1 MKLEMFDRSAMRN
14 LLPFGRGISL
24 IRALVLSVL
33 ALSSFS
39 LCSGTVL
46 AQSSNPG
53 ASGNSVAGDRG
64 EQEAE
69 QIVAL
74 SPDKIIELLRAEPG
88 LLLEV
93 KKLLVRE
100 AFAQGRLLTPADLE
114 DEALFRL
121 LWEDEHV
128 RVLATREIERRKYVR
143 AMPTEAEEQAQEKLD
158 WQAGRVGRA
167 GWSSQPQAAGAE
179 QGTTRGDTL
188 GRQEEIYWEK
198 HEQSRPAEGT
208 ADPGT
213 SPMLLPAPN
222 PTDPEMPRNSWPENP
237 ARILEQTTYPD
248 NSAPNGSFPDSSKVQ
263 FNESDID
270 ANNLERIGPGQT
282 TEGVS
287 ENSRPAGTT
296 NGGGRSNSAF
306 QEGNPS
312 GDVGT
317 PSGSV
322 ATAGNFMHVPLA
334 DDLQPQRS
342 RQITDTRQRLLPASG
357 WDFRSNSYFNQDRPV
372 IRHRPN
378 PYANVPSLYDLY
390 TQVAGRSPVLAR
402 FGMDVFLNRNGNL
415 NALPMDLPVGPD
427 YVLGPGDGLNIQL
440 SGSVAQRLARVVDP
454 EGKVALP
461 EVGAIEVS
469 GRNLGD
475 AQHLLQATLRTQ
487 FHDVQADVALGRIRT
502 VRVYVVGDVASPG
515 AYDISSLSTVLNAL
529 YAAGGPT
536 ARGSLRHLRQYRG
549 KILVQEIDAYDLLLH
564 GIHSEPSRLQA
575 GDTLL
580 VPPIGAEVMVEGMVQ
595 RPAIY
600 ELDGEKSL
608 AEVLELAGGVLSSG
622 SLRHI
627 DVERT
632 VAHQSRTML
641 RLDLPESNDQ
651 LAVNLALEQFA
662 VQDGDKIKISPIL
675 PYAEQTVYLDG
686 HVFHPGKYPYKDGM
700 KVTDILHSDG
710 DLMPEP
716 SNHAEIIRLQAPNY
730 TPVVLAFPLDET
742 MAGKDLPLVLKPFDT
757 VRVFSRY
764 DFEDPPVITVSGEV
778 RFPGDHLTNGAT
790 RLRDAVYLA
799 GGVSSDAELE
809 DAQVFR
815 KLPDGKL
822 KVMSVNLAKALAGD
836 PVDDVLLQPKDRLF
850 IHRDQTKV
858 DPPTVRIEGEV
869 ARPGRYPMGE
879 GMTASQL
886 VRLAGGLKRSA
897 DPQRADLARYL
908 KSNLRQ
914 TGLDAHGEQDGNNLG
929 ETHPVEIALALAGDA
944 TADVGLI
951 DGDVLTV
958 RQRQSWN
965 DLGSVVTV
973 KGEVLHPG
981 SYGIRDGERLS
992 SVLSRAGG
1000 FGPDA
1005 CPYGAMLERVQ
1016 IRQLEEKN
1024 RVDLIRHVAAEG
1036 PGLQLIPEGDE
1047 DQKMAKQAAL
1057 LQWQSALDKLQNT
1070 PPSGR
1075 LVVHI
1080 SGDVARW
1087 ANTPADITVRNG
1099 DLLFV
1104 PKTPNFVMVD
1114 GAVYNPTAVAF
1125 RSGRS
1130 AGWYLRQA
1138 GGPTNVAEKKAIFL
1152 VRADG
1157 SVVGGGGGLWSGG
1170 VLAAELRPGDMLV
1183 VPERAYSGTTRW
1195 KSTLQSAQLVS
1206 AVGIA
1211 VQVARGF

>member
-1 MKLEMFDRSAMRN
+1 MLNKLEVFNRST
-14 LLPFGRGISL
+14 SL
-24 IRALVLSVL
+24 RRSVL
-33 ALSSFS
+33 GNHVLVWAM
-39 LCSGTVL
+39 VL
-46 AQSSNPG
+46 AIAYTL
-53 ASGNSVAGDRG
+53 ASRPMQAQGSAAGHEANSAATTSRA

-69 QIVAL
+69 RTVAL
-74 SPDKIIELLRAEPG
+74 SADKIIELLRTAPG

-93 KKLLVRE
+93 KKVLVRE
-100 AFAQGRLLTPADLE
+100 AFAQGRLLTPADLD
-114 DEALFRL
+114 DEALFQL

-128 RVLATREIERRKYVR
+128 RVLATREIEERNYVR
-143 AMPTEAEEQAQEKLD
+143 VKPTRQELESEREQAAQQRL
-158 WQAGRVGRA
+158 
-167 GWSSQPQAAGAE
+167 SLAALGA
-179 QGTTRGDTL
+179 
-188 GRQEEIYWEK
+188 
-198 HEQSRPAEGT
+198 S
-208 ADPGT
+208 ADASIPGT
-213 SPMLLPAPN
+213 RYPKTQYDGGFDRAHEPGMTHDPYQSSPQTPEGSSPGNPARDLDRTSLQNDSPASDLGLDGSNPSQNRIDDAEIDANSLERIAPPQTPDLLSMN
-222 PTDPEMPRNSWPENP
+222 YSWAARADGRENP
-237 ARILEQTTYPD
+237 AGPQGWSPIEERKTGTILGPSLPSDTSSNREPSDRGVDEWQ
-248 NSAPNGSFPDSSKVQ
+248 SARRDVPRRGTFSTQGPNADSSFELK
-263 FNESDID
+263 
-270 ANNLERIGPGQT
+270 R
-282 TEGVS
+282 
-287 ENSRPAGTT
+287 
-296 NGGGRSNSAF
+296 
-306 QEGNPS
+306 
-312 GDVGT
+312 
-317 PSGSV
+317 
-322 ATAGNFMHVPLA
+322 
-334 DDLQPQRS
+334 
-342 RQITDTRQRLLPASG
+342 
-357 WDFRSNSYFNQDRPV
+357 DRPV

-390 TQVAGRSPVLAR
+390 TQVAGRTPTLTR
-402 FGMDVFLNRNGNL
+402 FGMDVFRNRNGNL
-415 NALPMDLPVGPD
+415 DSLPMDLPVGPD

-469 GRNLGD
+469 GRNLGEV
-475 AQHLLQATLRTQ
+475 QHLVQATLRTQ

-502 VRVYVVGDVASPG
+502 VRVYVVGDVVSPG
-515 AYDISSLSTVLNAL
+515 AYDISSLSTALNAL

-536 ARGSLRHLRQYRG
+536 ERGSLRHLRQYRG
-549 KILVQEIDAYDLLLH
+549 KTLVQEIDAYDLLLH
-564 GIHSEPSRLQA
+564 GIHSEPARLQA
-575 GDTLL
+575 GDSLL
-580 VPPIGAEVMVEGMVQ
+580 VPPIGPEVTVEGMVQ

-622 SLRHI
+622 SLRHV

-632 VAHQSRTML
+632 LAHESRTML
-641 RLDLPESNDQ
+641 RLDLPEGNDQ
-651 LAVNLALEQFA
+651 LAVNLALEQFV
-662 VQDGDKIKISPIL
+662 VQDGDKVNISPIL

-700 KVTDILHSDG
+700 KVTDILHSYS
-710 DLMPEP
+710 DLLPEP
-716 SNHAEIIRLQAPNY
+716 SSHAEIIRLQAPNY
-730 TPVVLAFPLDET
+730 TPVVLAFTLDEA
-742 MAGKDLPLVLKPFDT
+742 MAGKNKDAGLVLKPFDT
-757 VRVFSRY
+757 IRVFSRY

-778 RFPGDHLTNGAT
+778 RLPGDHITNGAT

-799 GGVSSDAELE
+799 GGTGPDAELE

-815 KLPDGKL
+815 KLADGKL
-822 KVMSVNLAKALAGD
+822 AVMNVNLAKALTGD
-836 PVDDVLLQPKDRLF
+836 PADDVWLQPQDRLF
-850 IHRDQTKV
+850 IHRSQTKL

-869 ARPGRYPMGE
+869 ARPGRYPLGKD
-879 GMTASQL
+879 MTASQL

-897 DPQRADLARYL
+897 DAQSADLARYL
-908 KSNLRQ
+908 KSSLRQ
-914 TGLDAHGEQDGNNLG
+914 TGLEANGEQRGEQDEKTLG
-929 ETHPVEIALALAGDA
+929 EHHPVEIALALSGDA
-944 TADVGLI
+944 TADSTLS
-951 DGDVLTV
+951 DGDVLTI
-958 RQRQSWN
+958 RQQQGWN
-965 DLGSVVTV
+965 DMGSVVTV

-981 SYGIRDGERLS
+981 SYGMQAGERLS
-992 SVLSRAGG
+992 SVLMRAGG

-1005 CPYGAMLERVQ
+1005 CPYGALLERVQ
-1016 IRQLEEKN
+1016 IRELEEKN

-1036 PGLQLIPEGDE
+1036 PGLQLIPESDE

-1080 SGDVARW
+1080 SGDIARW
-1087 ANTPADITVRNG
+1087 ANTAADIPLRNG

-1138 GGPTNVAEKKAIFL
+1138 GGATNVAEKKAIFL

-1157 SVVGGGGGLWSGG
+1157 SVVGGRGGLWGGG
-1170 VLAAELRPGDMLV
+1170 VLDAELRPGDMLV